1 MVNTATTAAQLYD
14 TNSDMELGKPLVGTN
29 DGSSNK
35 STSKAT
41 TNVSWYQRTML
52 ALDERYGN
60 MNVLFQ
66 QWQPRVEFFVRVLLV
81 ASFVD
86 DSFRMLTNFENH
98 VVQVAAITL
107 YNPTLATVAVGV
119 GLCVQSFGA
128 LAVIANFKI
137 RAATLALI
145 GWTITQPFLY
155 AQGTNLEFLAE
166 SMSLLG
172 GLVLLRAHH
181 QPSQDAA
188 KHTTQFLGR
197 LLLPSMYLYYGGM
210 WMTSILF
217 DNEETGSYFQ
227 YFTSLSSVLV
237 VVLLSIGLLCGAG
250 LVAVGLKS
258 RLVALLLAVINLLYT
273 VEQHPYY
280 TYAWRNATTGEWE
293 YDTTRMNP
301 AALVVT
307 ATTPG
312 EGINIDGVA
321 EDVVLDYTELYDV
334 HKYYFYLGVST
345 TGAFLLLALFG
356 PGHHALQRHE
366 VLLPTVQRARD

>member
-1 MVNTATTAAQLYD
+1 ML
-14 TNSDMELGKPLVGTN
+14 ELGKPLVGN

-35 STSKAT
+35 SQSKAT
-41 TNVSWYQRTML
+41 KNVSWYQRTML
-52 ALDERYGN
+52 AMDERYGN
-60 MNVLFQ
+60 MNKLFQ
-66 QWQPRVEFFVRVLLV
+66 HWQPRVEFVVRILLV
-81 ASFVD
+81 ASFVED
-86 DSFRMLTNFENH
+86 AVRMLTNFENH

-119 GLCVQSFGA
+119 GLCVQSCGA

-145 GWTITQPFLY
+145 GWTLTQPFLY

-172 GLVLLRAHH
+172 GLVLLHAHH
-181 QPSQDAA
+181 QLVPNDT
-188 KHTTQFLGR
+188 KHITQFLGR

-237 VVLLSIGLLCGAG
+237 VVLLSVGLLCGAG

-258 RLVALLLAVINLLYT
+258 RLVATLLAVINLLYT

-293 YDTTRMNP
+293 YDTIRMNP
-301 AALVVT
+301 AAVVVT

-312 EGINIDGVA
+312 DGINVDGVA

>member
-1 MVNTATTAAQLYD
+1 MV
-14 TNSDMELGKPLVGTN
+14 
-29 DGSSNK
+29 
-35 STSKAT
+35 
-41 TNVSWYQRTML
+41 

-60 MNVLFQ
+60 LNVLVQ
-66 QWQPRVEFFVRVLLV
+66 HWQPRVEVVVRILLV
-81 ASFVD
+81 ASFVED
-86 DSFRMLTNFENH
+86 AVRMLTQFEH
-98 VVQVAAITL
+98 HIVQVAAITL
-107 YNPTLATVAVGV
+107 YNPTLATIAVGI

-128 LAVIANFKI
+128 VAVIANFHI

-145 GWTITQPFLY
+145 GWTLIQPCLY
-155 AQGTNLEFLAE
+155 AQETNLEFLAE
-166 SMSLLG
+166 SLSLLG
-172 GLVLLRAHH
+172 GLLLLHAHH
-181 QPSQDAA
+181 QPPLQDDT

-210 WMTSILF
+210 WMISILF

-258 RLVALLLAVINLLYT
+258 RLVATLFAVINLIYT

-312 EGINIDGVA
+312 DGINIDGVA